1 MSYSQSDDELAALL
15 PVFYDKRLRELAADY
30 EGFWNVIE
38 TDPLATRVGEV
49 ATFMQ
54 YAKIAP
60 LAASTTLTRGVNP
73 NPTDM
78 VSGKITSQ
86 VYEKGAVVAIP
97 SLERKTIIDGAEKV
111 AQVVGIHGN
120 ESMEQYV
127 AEVFGAQ
134 LSGIRVDADA
144 TYEKDSITDGA
155 GAAGGTTMVDSA
167 LVEADDFWNG
177 AGVVITDAYVGT
189 FGEQKFVEDFT
200 QSGAILEF
208 DEDTQPPHTT
218 SGAFSAQIA
227 SGTSYHI
234 SKPTAI
240 AAGDV
245 MTITAVRLAQK
256 YLRNNG
262 CLGPMWE
269 IDGGGYNMVYDAITE
284 EDLQND
290 LISAFQYKPN
300 EAVIRKYPDR
310 GMVAMC
316 RPTLTTIPM
325 RSAVTG
331 AGTYSATG
339 IVHYTPIFG
348 KNCIAKLPLDQMDV
362 KVIAK
367 GETSGGT
374 SNPLNRFSTTGWE
387 YVGAFLGRNFAAGA
401 SVVSGHN

>member
-1 MSYSQSDDELAALL
+1 MIDTAL
-15 PVFYDKRLRELAADY
+15 
-30 EGFWNVIE
+30 
-38 TDPLATRVGEV
+38 T
-49 ATFMQ
+49 
-54 YAKIAP
+54 
-60 LAASTTLTRGVNP
+60 
-73 NPTDM
+73 
-78 VSGKITSQ
+78 
-86 VYEKGAVVAIP
+86 
-97 SLERKTIIDGAEKV
+97 
-111 AQVVGIHGN
+111 
-120 ESMEQYV
+120 
-127 AEVFGAQ
+127 
-134 LSGIRVDADA
+134 
-144 TYEKDSITDGA
+144 
-155 GAAGGTTMVDSA
+155 
-167 LVEADDFWNG
+167 EADDFWNG

-189 FGEQKFVEDFT
+189 FGEQKFVEDFDAASDT
-200 QSGAILEF
+200 LQF
-208 DEDTQPPHTT
+208 DEDTQAPHTT
-218 SGAFSAQIA
+218 SGAFSALIA

-290 LISAFQYKPN
+290 LITAFAYKPN

-310 GMVAMC
+310 GMIAMC

-325 RSAVTG
+325 RTAVTG

-348 KNCIAKLPLDQMDV
+348 KNCLAKLPLDQMDV

-401 SVVSGHN
+401 SIVSGHN